1 MQYISKLVEGAA
13 TQQIQQHLCQN
24 SLFPPMQSAYRQF
37 HSTETALLRIKND
50 LLMAMDR
57 QKVTLLIL
65 LDLSAA
71 FDTIVHDILVDKLRN
86 CFGIDGTVLAWIKSY
101 LNDRQQQ
108 IKIDDVVSD
117 SFNVSH
123 GVPQGSRLGP
133 LLFTLYTSKLIKIF
147 KKNFPMSHVTAT
159 QMTHSYTFLSIQ
171 IRKFRKK
178 YQFLRH
184 ALSMYVHG
192 CFKINLSLTTAKL
205 NL

>member
-1 MQYISKLVEGAA
+1 
-13 TQQIQQHLCQN
+13 
-24 SLFPPMQSAYRQF
+24 
-37 HSTETALLRIKND
+37 
-50 LLMAMDR
+50 MAMDR

-133 LLFTLYTSKLIKIF
+133 LLFTLYTSKLIKYIQE
-147 KKNFPMSHVTAT
+147 KFPNVSCHCYADDTACANWSG
-159 QMTHSYTFLSIQ
+159 M
-171 IRKFRKK
+171 FR
-178 YQFLRH
+178 
-184 ALSMYVHG
+184 V
-192 CFKINLSLTTAKL
+192 CFG
-205 NL
+205 

>member
-1 MQYISKLVEGAA
+1 
-13 TQQIQQHLCQN
+13 
-24 SLFPPMQSAYRQF
+24 
-37 HSTETALLRIKND
+37 
-50 LLMAMDR
+50 MAMDT

-133 LLFTLYTSKLIKIF
+133 LLFTLYTLQPKR
-147 KKNFPMSHVTAT
+147 N
-159 QMTHSYTFLSIQ
+159 
-171 IRKFRKK
+171 
-178 YQFLRH
+178 
-184 ALSMYVHG
+184 ALTNWA
-192 CFKINLSLTTAKL
+192 I
-205 NL
+205 

>member
-1 MQYISKLVEGAA
+1 
-13 TQQIQQHLCQN
+13 
-24 SLFPPMQSAYRQF
+24 MQSAYRQF

-50 LLMAMDR
+50 LLMVMDR

-123 GVPQGSRLGP
+123 GVPQGSLCI
-133 LLFTLYTSKLIKIF
+133 LVS
-147 KKNFPMSHVTAT
+147 
-159 QMTHSYTFLSIQ
+159 
-171 IRKFRKK
+171 
-178 YQFLRH
+178 
-184 ALSMYVHG
+184 
-192 CFKINLSLTTAKL
+192 
-205 NL
+205 

>member
-1 MQYISKLVEGAA
+1 
-13 TQQIQQHLCQN
+13 
-24 SLFPPMQSAYRQF
+24 
-37 HSTETALLRIKND
+37 
-50 LLMAMDR
+50 MAMDR

-133 LLFTLYTSKLIKIF
+133 LLFTLYTSKLIKNIQE
-147 KKNFPMSHVTAT
+147 NFPNV
-159 QMTHSYTFLSIQ
+159 
-171 IRKFRKK
+171 
-178 YQFLRH
+178 
-184 ALSMYVHG
+184 
-192 CFKINLSLTTAKL
+192 
-205 NL
+205 